1 MLTPAILPRR
11 AQDKHRKST
20 PKKGVGV
27 FSAAGGNYE
36 MFAGRDATLN
46 LGRNS
51 LEADLPGAE
60 KGSVESLTIEE
71 RCALEGR

>member
-1 MLTPAILPRR
+1 MMLKPAILPRR
-11 AQDKHRKST
+11 AQGKHRKST
-20 PKKGVGV
+20 PKKASV

-71 RCALEGR
+71 RCALEGM